1 MNRFGKFSAAA
12 LVALSMV
19 APVMAQDNPVVG
31 VWQPDKDS
39 DYTASMCGAK
49 QDRFCLTVTE
59 LRGGMR
65 KPENL
70 KYLGKNLVNEARQ
83 SSKNSWKGK
92 IDFFG
97 INGDATVT
105 LRNADTLHLKAC
117 AYVVVCKEIT
127 LKRKS

>member
-1 MNRFGKFSAAA
+1 MNRFGKFSMAA
-12 LVALSMV
+12 LVALTL
-19 APVMAQDNPVVG
+19 ATPALAQDNPVVG
-31 VWQPDKDS
+31 VWQPDGDS
-39 DYTASMCGAK
+39 DYTASMCGPK
-49 QDRFCLTVTE
+49 QDRFCLTVSE

-70 KYLGKNLVNEARQ
+70 KYLGKNLVNEAKQ
-83 SSKNSWKGK
+83 ASKNSWKGK

-97 INGDATVT
+97 VSGDATVT
-105 LRNADTLHLKAC
+105 LKNANTLHLKAC

>member
-1 MNRFGKFSAAA
+1 MNRFGKFSTAA
-12 LVALSMV
+12 LCALSMV
-19 APVMAQDNPVVG
+19 APAMAQDNAVVG

-39 DYTASMCGAK
+39 DYTASMCGPK
-49 QDRFCLTVTE
+49 GDRFCLTVSE

-70 KYLGKNLVNEARQ
+70 KYLGKNLINEAKQ
-83 SSKNSWKGK
+83 SGNNTWKGK

-97 INGDATVT
+97 VSGDTTVT
-105 LRNADTLHLKAC
+105 LKNANTLHLKAC
-117 AYVVVCKEIT
+117 AYFVVCKEIT

>member
-1 MNRFGKFSAAA
+1 MNRLGKFSVAA
-12 LVALSMV
+12 LVALFLTTP
-19 APVMAQDNPVVG
+19 AMAQDNPVVG

-39 DYTASMCGAK
+39 DYTASMCGPK
-49 QDRFCLTVTE
+49 GDRFCLTVTE

-70 KYLGKNLVNEARQ
+70 RYLGKNLINEARQ
-83 SSKNSWKGK
+83 SGKNSWKGK

-97 INGDATVT
+97 VNGDTTVT

-117 AYVVVCKEIT
+117 AYVVVCREIT

>member
-1 MNRFGKFSAAA
+1 MNRLVTFATAA
-12 LVALSMV
+12 LTALSMG
-19 APVMAQDNPVVG
+19 APVLAQDNAALG

-39 DYTASMCGAK
+39 DYTVSNCGAK
-49 QDRFCLTVTE
+49 GDRFCLTVTE

-70 KYLGKNLVNEARQ
+70 KYLGKNLINEARA
-83 SSKNSWKGK
+83 SGKNTWKGK

-97 INGDATVT
+97 VSGDATVT
-105 LRNADTLHLKAC
+105 LKNANTLNLKAC

>member
-1 MNRFGKFSAAA
+1 MNRLVKFSAAA
-12 LVALSMV
+12 LCALSMV
-19 APVMAQDNPVVG
+19 APATAQDNTFQG

-39 DYTASMCGAK
+39 DYTASLCGANN
-49 QDRFCLTVTE
+49 DRFCLTVTE

-70 KYLGKNLVNEARQ
+70 KYLGKNLINQAKA
-83 SSKNSWKGK
+83 SGKNTWKGK

-97 INGDATVT
+97 ISGDATAT
-105 LRNADTLHLKAC
+105 LKDANTLHLKAC
-117 AYVVVCKEIT
+117 AYIVVCKEIT

>member
-1 MNRFGKFSAAA
+1 MNRLAKFTSVA

-19 APVMAQDNPVVG
+19 APATAQDSTFVG

-39 DYTASMCGAK
+39 DYTASTCGPNN
-49 QDRFCLTVTE
+49 DRLCLTVTE

-70 KYLGKNLVNEARQ
+70 KYLGKDLIKQARP
-83 SSKNSWKGK
+83 SGKNSWKGK

-97 INGDATVT
+97 VSGDTTVT

-117 AYVVVCKEIT
+117 AYVVVCREIT

>member
-1 MNRFGKFSAAA
+1 MNRFAKFSMAA
-12 LVALSMV
+12 LTALSMV
-19 APVMAQDNPVVG
+19 APATAQDNVVVG

-39 DYTASMCGAK
+39 DYTVSMCGPSK
-49 QDRFCLTVTE
+49 DRFCLTVTE

-70 KYLGKNLVNEARQ
+70 KYLGKNIINEAKQ
-83 SSKNSWKGK
+83 SGKNRWKGK
-92 IDFFG
+92 IDLFG
-97 INGDATVT
+97 ISGDTTVT
-105 LRNADTLHLKAC
+105 LQNANSLHLKAC

>member
-19 APVMAQDNPVVG
+19 APALAQDNSVIG

-39 DYTASMCGAK
+39 DYTASLCGPNN
-49 QDRFCLTVTE
+49 DLFCLKVTE

-70 KYLGKNLVNEARQ
+70 KYLGKYLMEGAKP
-83 SSKNSWKGK
+83 SGKNVWKGK
-92 IDFFG
+92 IDVMG
-97 INGDATVT
+97 VKGDATIT
-105 LRNADTLHLKAC
+105 LKSADTLHLRAC
-117 AYVVVCKEIT
+117 AYFVVCKEIT

>member
-1 MNRFGKFSAAA
+1 MNRLGKFSMAM
-12 LVALSMV
+12 LCALSMA
-19 APVMAQDNPVVG
+19 APAVAQDHAVVG

-39 DYTASMCGAK
+39 DYTASMCGPK
-49 QDRFCLTVTE
+49 NDRFCLTVTE

-65 KPENL
+65 KPEYVKYIGQNL
-70 KYLGKNLVNEARQ
+70 ISQAKQ

-97 INGDATVT
+97 ISGDATVT

-117 AYVVVCKEIT
+117 AYFVVCREIT

>member
-1 MNRFGKFSAAA
+1 MNRIAKFSTAA
-12 LVALSMV
+12 LVALAMV
-19 APVMAQDNPVVG
+19 APAMAQDSAVVG

-39 DYTASMCGAK
+39 DYTASMCGPNN
-49 QDRFCLTVTE
+49 DRFCLTVTE

-70 KYLGKNLVNEARQ
+70 KYLGKNLVNQAKA
-83 SSKNSWKGK
+83 SGKNRWKGK

-97 INGDATVT
+97 VSGDTTIT
-105 LRNADTLHLKAC
+105 LQNADTLHLKAC

>member
-1 MNRFGKFSAAA
+1 MNRLAKFSSVA
-12 LVALSMV
+12 LVAISMI
-19 APVMAQDNPVVG
+19 APAVAQDNAVVG

-39 DYTASMCGAK
+39 DYTASMCGSK
-49 QDRFCLTVTE
+49 NDRFCLTVTE

-70 KYLGKNLVNEARQ
+70 KYLGKDLINQAKQ
-83 SSKNSWKGK
+83 SGKNRWKGT

-97 INGDATVT
+97 ISGDTTVT
-105 LRNADTLHLKAC
+105 LQNANTLHLKAC
-117 AYVVVCKEIT
+117 AYIVVCKEIT

>member
-1 MNRFGKFSAAA
+1 MNRFGRFTTAA
-12 LVALSMV
+12 LVALSM
-19 APVMAQDNPVVG
+19 ATPAMAQDNPVVG

-39 DYTASMCGAK
+39 DYTATMCGAK
-49 QDRFCLTVTE
+49 QDRFCLTVSE

-70 KYLGKNLVNEARQ
+70 KYLGKDLIKQARP
-83 SSKNSWKGK
+83 SGKNSWKGK

-97 INGDATVT
+97 ITGDTTVT
-105 LRNADTLHLKAC
+105 LKNAVTLHLKAC
-117 AYVVVCKEIT
+117 AYVVVCREIT

>member
-12 LVALSMV
+12 LCALSMV
-19 APVMAQDNPVVG
+19 APTTAQDNTVVG

-49 QDRFCLTVTE
+49 GDRFCLTVSE

-70 KYLGKNLVNEARQ
+70 KYLGKNLINEAKQ
-83 SSKNSWKGK
+83 SGDNTWRGK

-97 INGDATVT
+97 VSGDTTVT
-105 LRNADTLHLKAC
+105 LKNANTLHLKAC
-117 AYVVVCKEIT
+117 AYFVVCKEIT

>member
-1 MNRFGKFSAAA
+1 MNRLGKFSVAA
-12 LVALSMV
+12 LCALSMM
-19 APVMAQDNPVVG
+19 APAVAQDNAVVG

-39 DYTASMCGAK
+39 DYTASMCGPKA
-49 QDRFCLTVTE
+49 DRFCLTVTE

-70 KYLGKNLVNEARQ
+70 KYLGKNLINQAKA
-83 SSKNSWKGK
+83 SGKNTWKGK

-97 INGDATVT
+97 ISGDTTVT
-105 LRNADTLHLKAC
+105 LKNANTLHLKAC
-117 AYVVVCKEIT
+117 AYFVVCREIT

>member
-1 MNRFGKFSAAA
+1 MNRLAKFISVA

-19 APVMAQDNPVVG
+19 GPAVAQDNPVVG

-39 DYTASMCGAK
+39 DYTASMCGPNS
-49 QDRFCLTVTE
+49 DRFCLTVTE

-70 KYLGKNLVNEARQ
+70 KYLGKDLIRQ
-83 SSKNSWKGK
+83 AKKSGKNSWKGK

-97 INGDATVT
+97 VNGDATVT
-105 LRNADTLHLKAC
+105 LKNANTLHLKAC
-117 AYVVVCKEIT
+117 AFVVVCKEIT